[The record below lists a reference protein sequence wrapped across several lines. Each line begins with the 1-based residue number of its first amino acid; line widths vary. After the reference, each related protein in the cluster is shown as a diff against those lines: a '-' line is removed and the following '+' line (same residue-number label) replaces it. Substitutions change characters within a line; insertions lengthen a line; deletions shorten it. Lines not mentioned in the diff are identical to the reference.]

1 MGGSTPDLEA
11 VLGHVFQAPALL
23 EEALTH
29 PSVEASVNYQRL
41 EFLGD
46 RVLGLVIAAAL
57 IRRYP
62 DSPEGE
68 LATRYNA
75 LVRRETLAKIAGDC
89 SLAEAI
95 RLSRSEIETGGRA
108 KPAIL
113 ADVLEAVLG
122 ALYLDGGLAVAEA
135 FVTRWWQPY
144 IADQKAA
151 PKDAKT
157 GLQEWV
163 QAQGY
168 PTPVYEEVG
177 REGPPHAPKFTMAVK
192 VGQSLSANGSGPSKQ
207 AAEQAAAEHLLAR
220 LADDSGKGRQS

>member
-1 MGGSTPDLEA
+1 MAGSTPDLES
-11 VLGHVFQAPALL
+11 VLGHAFETPALL

-29 PSVEASVNYQRL
+29 PSVEAPLNYQRL

-46 RVLGLVIAAAL
+46 RVLGLIIAGAL

-75 LVRRETLAKIAGDC
+75 LVRRETLAQIAGDC
-89 SLAEAI
+89 GIAESI

-113 ADVLEAVLG
+113 ADVLEALIG

-144 IADQKAA
+144 IAEQKAA

-157 GLQEWV
+157 ALQEWV

-168 PTPVYEEVG
+168 PTPVYRETG
-177 REGPPHAPKFTMAVK
+177 REGPPHAPRFTMAVN
-192 VGQSLSANGSGPSKQ
+192 VGKTLSAEGVGPSKQ

-220 LADDSGKGRQS
+220 LSHEADTRGPS